1 MYDEKSG
8 LFVKNFIENLKLTTG
23 KWYGKNFELLK
34 WQSDIVYDFYGTLKD
49 NGYRQYEY
57 LYLEIPKKNGKCL
70 HTETDIPTPL
80 GWKKMKDLKPSDYV
94 FGDDGKPC
102 KILYATDSMYDHKCY
117 KVVFEDGNYI
127 IADDGHLWETTT
139 YIPWMKTKLHN
150 TIDIKNT
157 LNYQK
162 GFNHKIKVASHLEY
176 GEKELLIHPYVL
188 GVWLGDGR
196 TDQAAYTQ
204 SIHDCEIESKIN
216 SFGVPTRHY
225 KEINPNVFQIGLGD
239 GDKRQKSRNNSIQA
253 RLRKINVLNNKHIPD
268 IYLQS
273 SYEQRLDLLRGLMDS
288 DGFISK
294 VGQCVYSTC
303 LKELSDNV
311 FELIASLGMKPRFS
325 VKEINGY
332 KDSYMIQFWAFND
345 IKVAY
350 LSRKNIRQKER
361 PKKDT
366 RAFFRKIIAVEDID
380 SVPVRCIR
388 VDNKSNLFLAGK
400 SMIPTHN
407 TELAAALGVYH
418 LFADGEKNGEVYSCA
433 AEKGQASIAFDVA
446 VSMIDQCPALKK
458 RCKLKVSQKTL
469 IDKVSGTKYVAL
481 SAEAFSKHG
490 FKPSAVIFD
499 ELHAQPNRDLWDVM
513 TFGAGD
519 IRDQPVWI
527 VITTAGN
534 DPDLT
539 SIGWEI
545 HEKSRKI
552 IAGET
557 EIDHWYCKIYG
568 ADDSMDIYDE
578 KVWYDV
584 NPSLG
589 TTIDIDK
596 VRKAAK
602 GAKTNEAEE
611 KLFRW
616 LRLNQWVK
624 VKETG
629 WITHYLWDSVE
640 KKIDVLKLHGKKC
653 YAGLDLSSTV
663 DLTAFS
669 LVFPPQEGIDEWIIL
684 TEGWVPEKNIQKRIR
699 VDKVPY
705 DKWINKKF
713 INATPGSAV
722 DYDFIQAT
730 IEKYS
735 KLFDIIYLGA
745 DQWNSRMLTQRL
757 KKSVGMR
764 VIEVPQTMTG
774 MSQGMKYL
782 ERLIRDRK
790 IAHTGNPVER
800 WCIGNVVVQVDGN
813 ENIKPMKNKSKER
826 IDIAVAIINA
836 MAIAVKYEKGSIY
849 ENRGVI
855 TL

>member
-1 MYDEKSG
+1 
-8 LFVKNFIENLKLTTG
+8 
-23 KWYGKNFELLK
+23 
-34 WQSDIVYDFYGTLKD
+34 
-49 NGYRQYEY
+49 
-57 LYLEIPKKNGKCL
+57 
-70 HTETDIPTPL
+70 
-80 GWKKMKDLKPSDYV
+80 
-94 FGDDGKPC
+94 
-102 KILYATDSMYDHKCY
+102 
-117 KVVFEDGNYI
+117 
-127 IADDGHLWETTT
+127 
-139 YIPWMKTKLHN
+139 
-150 TIDIKNT
+150 
-157 LNYQK
+157 
-162 GFNHKIKVASHLEY
+162 
-176 GEKELLIHPYVL
+176 
-188 GVWLGDGR
+188 
-196 TDQAAYTQ
+196 
-204 SIHDCEIESKIN
+204 
-216 SFGVPTRHY
+216 
-225 KEINPNVFQIGLGD
+225 
-239 GDKRQKSRNNSIQA
+239 
-253 RLRKINVLNNKHIPD
+253 
-268 IYLQS
+268 
-273 SYEQRLDLLRGLMDS
+273 
-288 DGFISK
+288 
-294 VGQCVYSTC
+294 
-303 LKELSDNV
+303 
-311 FELIASLGMKPRFS
+311 
-325 VKEINGY
+325 
-332 KDSYMIQFWAFND
+332 
-345 IKVAY
+345 
-350 LSRKNIRQKER
+350 
-361 PKKDT
+361 
-366 RAFFRKIIAVEDID
+366 
-380 SVPVRCIR
+380 
-388 VDNKSNLFLAGK
+388 
-400 SMIPTHN
+400 
-407 TELAAALGVYH
+407 
-418 LFADGEKNGEVYSCA
+418 
-433 AEKGQASIAFDVA
+433 
-446 VSMIDQCPALKK
+446 
-458 RCKLKVSQKTL
+458 
-469 IDKVSGTKYVAL
+469 L
-481 SAEAFSKHG
+481 SAEAYSKHG
-490 FKPSAVIFD
+490 LKPSAVIFD

-519 IRDQPVWI
+519 IREQPLWI
-527 VITTAGN
+527 TITTAGD
-534 DPDLT
+534 DPDMA

-545 HEKSRKI
+545 HEKARKI
-552 IAGET
+552 IAGEI
-557 EIDHWYCKIYG
+557 IDKRWYCKIYG
-568 ADDSMDIYDE
+568 LDENKDIWDE
-578 KVWYDV
+578 KNWYDV

-589 TTIDIDK
+589 ITIDIDK
-596 VRKAAK
+596 VRAAAES
-602 GAKTNEAEE
+602 AKTNEAEE

-640 KKIDVLKLHGKKC
+640 KKIDVLKLNGKKC

-790 IAHTGNPVER
+790 ISHTGNPAER